1 MSPSVLLQSL
11 RALSNFMQCSP
22 VPQSFVRLFFFF
34 CSSVHF
40 QHVQIWQQQEQLLRQ
55 FLMRR
60 QEQGQAQ
67 HYYILL
73 VVYLCSLPSSLVG
86 NLVAWAALALVSL
99 KILFHSS
106 LSHPCPC
113 PCLRRLCI
121 ECIVW
126 IDHSISWRVQ
136 APTSYANNG
145 VRIVCLC
152 QLSAHSNRGM
162 NRFLIFDRPFHPFS
176 ITEMDLFFP
185 ESPDRARSLVRISY
199 FYGCY

>member
-106 LSHPCPC
+106 LSHPCLC
-113 PCLRRLCI
+113 RLCI
-121 ECIVW
+121 EFIAW
-126 IDHSISWRVQ
+126 IDHSISWWR
-136 APTSYANNG
+136 
-145 VRIVCLC
+145 R
-152 QLSAHSNRGM
+152 
-162 NRFLIFDRPFHPFS
+162 DRPMHDDIGTIAAS
-176 ITEMDLFFP
+176 LTQLLAETTNRKVGWRRWNEIDFFDCRVNLSQ
-185 ESPDRARSLVRISY
+185 ES
-199 FYGCY
+199 G